1 MSKATELKQKIN
13 ESKDKKQ
20 SKLGQLNERLE
31 KAIEDIKIRGND
43 LEDKQPE

>member
-1 MSKATELKQKIN
+1 MSKATELKQKFN
-13 ESKDKKQ
+13 ESKD
-20 SKLGQLNERLE
+20 

>member
-1 MSKATELKQKIN
+1 MSKATELKQKFN

-43 LEDKQPE
+43 SEGKQPE

>member
-1 MSKATELKQKIN
+1 MSKATELKQKFN

-31 KAIEDIKIRGND
+31 KAIEDIRGND

>member
-1 MSKATELKQKIN
+1 MSKATEL
-13 ESKDKKQ
+13 KQ